1 MSTGRMFCR
10 AAMPERT
17 MRRCLFSFFQKV
29 RRTSVNGVIPYLRE
43 MNFVSVMF
51 RLILAMV
58 CGGMIGLERGRKRRP
73 AGFRTYMLVCLGA
86 ALTMLLSQYEFA
98 MVMGPWKGI
107 AQELGMKT
115 DVSRFGAQVI
125 NGVGFLGAGTIIVTG
140 RQEVKGLTTAAGL
153 WASACMGLAIGA
165 GFYECMIVG
174 FILIFLCMRILPLIE
189 NAVMAKA
196 RNMNIYVEM
205 DSVENVGAI
214 VSLIKSENIT
224 LYDLEIDKEQH
235 EHLTQINAVFSL
247 HLPHKE
253 DHTEVLARLSTL
265 DGIITIEEV

>member
-1 MSTGRMFCR
+1 MLQGL
-10 AAMPERT
+10 E
-17 MRRCLFSFFQKV
+17 
-29 RRTSVNGVIPYLRE
+29 YLRQL
-43 MNFVSVMF
+43 NFASVVL
-51 RLILAMV
+51 RLSLAML
-58 CGGMIGLERGRKRRP
+58 CGGIIGMERGMKRRP
-73 AGFRTYMLVCLGA
+73 AGLRTYMLVCLGA
-86 ALTMLLSQYEFA
+86 ALTFLLGEYESDMIHGA
-98 MVMGPWKGI
+98 WAQVAQMVGI
-107 AQELGMKT
+107 NT
-115 DVSRFGAQVI
+115 DVSRFSAQVI
-125 NGVGFLGAGTIIVTG
+125 NGIGFLGAGTVLVTS
-140 RQEVKGLTTAAGL
+140 RQEVKGLTTAACL